1 MASFYHLKPCSDKSV
16 FAVVVVDIL
25 ARGEKVNEGVEKGY
39 KAKGVLVVRQAKLVK
54 GNCQDY
60 L

>member
-1 MASFYHLKPCSDKSV
+1 M
-16 FAVVVVDIL
+16 FAAVVVVVVDIL
-25 ARGEKVNEGVEKGY
+25 ARGEKVNEGVEKGDE
-39 KAKGVLVVRQAKLVK
+39 AKGVLVVCQAKLVK

>member
-1 MASFYHLKPCSDKSV
+1 M
-16 FAVVVVDIL
+16 FAIVVVDIL
-25 ARGEKVNEGVEKGY
+25 ARGEKVNEGVEEGDE
-39 KAKGVLVVRQAKLVK
+39 AKGVLVVRQAKLVK